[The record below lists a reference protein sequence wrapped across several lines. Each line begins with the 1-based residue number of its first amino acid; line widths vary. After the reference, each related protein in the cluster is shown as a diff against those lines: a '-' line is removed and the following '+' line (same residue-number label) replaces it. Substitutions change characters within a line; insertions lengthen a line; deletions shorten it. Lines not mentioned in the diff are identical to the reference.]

1 MFERN
6 FTSTLWNDITSST
19 CNALNAC
26 THWYS
31 DKHVEVISNNPYF
44 KRHQEN
50 EKKLKHLTPVRVK
63 AMHDRECLSRA
74 ANGYSVSW
82 WLHFVLL
89 CGSLADSSR
98 IASGRGGDGA
108 RVMSRKGR
116 DWKSGGRRLRSD
128 GTGSP
133 SVTAGA
139 RGKSLS

>member
-98 IASGRGGDGA
+98 IASGRGWSTRDVTEGA
-108 RVMSRKGR
+108 GLEVWRAATGIRWHWFAICHRGSSRK
-116 DWKSGGRRLRSD
+116 
-128 GTGSP
+128 
-133 SVTAGA
+133 VTF
-139 RGKSLS
+139 LI